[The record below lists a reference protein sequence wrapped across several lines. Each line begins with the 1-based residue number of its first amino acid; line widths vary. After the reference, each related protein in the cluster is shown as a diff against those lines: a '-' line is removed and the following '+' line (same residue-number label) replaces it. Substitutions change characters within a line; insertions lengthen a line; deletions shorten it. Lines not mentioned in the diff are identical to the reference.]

1 MPATESNDNPSSR
14 SGTPAFRRHQGRRD
28 FLKTTAMLGAAAAT
42 LEFWAGGPACAA
54 ASPNG
59 KLNVAA
65 IGVGDRGSEIG
76 HAAGQMGNMVAI
88 LLLEPH
94 SDHELR
100 LKLIDP
106 DGGGHEAL
114 LKARTLAEPV
124 APRGNRVQDVPH

>member
-65 IGVGDRGSEIG
+65 IGVGDRGCYSNRI
-76 HAAGQMGNMVAI
+76 AITSLDSSSLIRMAVATK
-88 LLLEPH
+88 PC
-94 SDHELR
+94 
-100 LKLIDP
+100 
-106 DGGGHEAL
+106 
-114 LKARTLAEPV
+114 
-124 APRGNRVQDVPH
+124 